1 MKVSGSSKSPDK
13 IDVQALAVSVFKDE
27 KPEGGLLQ
35 ALDRAVG
42 GMISEVIKA
51 EEFAAKEG
59 ETAYFHVSGKDLKAR
74 RVLLIGCGDRSGYNA
89 AKVTQMAGSA
99 ARFLRGKNVKSI
111 GIIPRADG
119 DAAKVAQTVVVG
131 AIMGL
136 FEPDKYRTK
145 DKEKRE
151 IESVTVMV
159 DGANEKALSLGAE
172 RGRIIGESINFTR
185 DLANEPGA
193 YMTPTIMADRAKK
206 IAKEFGLS
214 FDVLDQKQM
223 EKLGMGSLLGVARGS
238 DEPPKLIVLKYQPAK
253 SRSNREGLLAL
264 VGKGITFDSGGIS
277 LKPGENMEL
286 MKYDMTG
293 AATVIGTMR
302 AIAQLKP
309 SVPILGVAPCSEN
322 LPSGKATKPGDV
334 LRAMTGKTIEVINTD
349 AEGRLVLADAIAY
362 AKKLGATRIIDMA
375 TLTGAVSVALG
386 DVNTAILGTDQSLID
401 GVIAAGKEVGEKFW
415 QLPLDEEYSKQ
426 IKSDIADIKNVGGK
440 KAGTITAAAFLKEFA
455 EDTPWAHLDT
465 AGTAWGDPATPYR
478 AKGPTG
484 IAVRTLIEFIER
496 SDRETSK

>member
-42 GMISEVIKA
+42 GMITEVIKA

-59 ETAYFHVSGKDLKAR
+59 ETAYFHVSGKYLKAR
-74 RVLLIGCGDRSGYNA
+74 RLLLIGCGDRSGYTA
-89 AKVTQMAGSA
+89 AKITQMAGSA

-151 IESVTVMV
+151 IESVTVVV

-206 IAKEFGLS
+206 VAKEFGLS

-238 DEPPKLIVLKYQPAK
+238 DEPPKLIVLKYEPRKTAK
-253 SRSNREGLLAL
+253 GAKGELLAL
-264 VGKGITFDSGGIS
+264 VGKGITFDS
-277 LKPGENMEL
+277 
-286 MKYDMTG
+286 
-293 AATVIGTMR
+293 
-302 AIAQLKP
+302 
-309 SVPILGVAPCSEN
+309 
-322 LPSGKATKPGDV
+322 
-334 LRAMTGKTIEVINTD
+334 
-349 AEGRLVLADAIAY
+349 
-362 AKKLGATRIIDMA
+362 
-375 TLTGAVSVALG
+375 
-386 DVNTAILGTDQSLID
+386 
-401 GVIAAGKEVGEKFW
+401 
-415 QLPLDEEYSKQ
+415 
-426 IKSDIADIKNVGGK
+426 
-440 KAGTITAAAFLKEFA
+440 
-455 EDTPWAHLDT
+455 
-465 AGTAWGDPATPYR
+465 
-478 AKGPTG
+478 
-484 IAVRTLIEFIER
+484 
-496 SDRETSK
+496 

>member
-1 MKVSGSSKSPDK
+1 MDVIGSSKS
-13 IDVQALAVSVFKDE
+13 INEIEAHALAVAVFKDE
-27 KPEGGLLQ
+27 NAAADILKT
-35 ALDRAVG
+35 LDAAAG
-42 GMISEVIKA
+42 GMISDVIKA
-51 EEFAAKEG
+51 EEFAGKEG
-59 ETAYFHVSGKDLKAR
+59 ETAYFHLASGKLKAR
-74 RVLLIGCGDRSGYNA
+74 RLLLVGCGDRANYKA
-89 AKVTQMAGSA
+89 AQIGQMAGSA
-99 ARFLRGKNVKSI
+99 VRFLRSKNAQTIAIV
-111 GIIPRADG
+111 PRAEG
-119 DAAKVAQTVVVG
+119 DAERTAQIATVG
-131 AIMGL
+131 ATMGL

-145 DKEKRE
+145 DKEQRE
-151 IESVTVMV
+151 IKTATVV
-159 DGANEKALSLGAE
+159 IEGADKKAIQKGAD
-172 RGRIIGESINFTR
+172 RGLIIGESINFTR
-185 DLANEPGA
+185 DMANEPGA
-193 YMTPTIMADRAKK
+193 YLTPTIMAERARKV
-206 IAKEFGLS
+206 AKQFGLS

-238 DEPPKLIVLKYQPAK
+238 DEPPKLIVMKYQP
-253 SRSNREGLLAL
+253 SRFRGKKGELLAL

-309 SVPILGVAPCSEN
+309 SVPVLGVAPCSEN

-334 LRAMTGKTIEVINTD
+334 LTAMTGKTIEVINTD

-375 TLTGAVSVALG
+375 TLTGAVSIALG
-386 DVNTAILGTDQSLID
+386 DVNTAILGTDQNLID
-401 GVIAAGKEVGEKFW
+401 EVIDAGKAVGEKFW
-415 QLPLDEEYSKQ
+415 QLPLDNEYTKQ

-455 EDTPWAHLDT
+455 EETPWAHLDI

-478 AKGPTG
+478 SKGPTG
-484 IAVRTLIEFIER
+484 IALRTLVEFIER
-496 SDRETSK
+496 SQ